1 MTDNPTISRWRGGVC
16 GLLLVVAT
24 AAIAGCASSGSGIQ
38 PGETL
43 TVYVSMP
50 LRGPQAPAGRDVVDG
65 ARMALGDAGRRVG
78 NLRIRA
84 VYMDD
89 TAGGA
94 ERARW
99 SPAAAAANARRA
111 SEDSAAIAY
120 IGDFESGATRFSLP
134 ITNEA
139 HILQVSPASA
149 AVDLAQPFLGAGDQ
163 VPEEVQPTGERT
175 FGRVIPSDETQAR
188 AGAVWAKR
196 LKPNETMVIRGE
208 TRYDD
213 VMASAFRDEA
223 TSIGVRITK
232 SGPGPEVS
240 DLAYAAVE
248 PSDRGPLSVVRVTPR
263 VIGTDALLA
272 PTTPRLTGARPGRRL
287 ITAAAQAPEQLP
299 REGQRFIRDFRER
312 YDREPG
318 PYAAYGYEAMAVVL
332 DSIARAGESGDD
344 RDAVVDAFLETTDR
358 TSVLGTYS
366 IDEAGNTTLGRL
378 SGYRVEGGRPVLATP
393 LTVSR

>member
-1 MTDNPTISRWRGGVC
+1 
-16 GLLLVVAT
+16 
-24 AAIAGCASSGSGIQ
+24 
-38 PGETL
+38 
-43 TVYVSMP
+43 
-50 LRGPQAPAGRDVVDG
+50 
-65 ARMALGDAGRRVG
+65 
-78 NLRIRA
+78 
-84 VYMDD
+84 MDD
-89 TAGGA
+89 TAGRG

-196 LKPNETMVIRGE
+196 LKSTGTAVISGD

-223 TSIGVRITK
+223 EAIGLRIAAPE
-232 SGPGPEVS
+232 PGPERMLGS
-240 DLAYAAVE
+240 DLGYAAVE
-248 PSDRGPLSVVRVTPR
+248 ASEKARLSVVRAIPR
-263 VIGTDALLA
+263 VMATDALF
-272 PTTPRLTGARPGRRL
+272 TTPIPRPPGAGPAQRL
-287 ITAAAQAPEQLP
+287 ITAAAQDPEQLP
-299 REGQRFIRDFRER
+299 QRGQRFVRAFRGR
-312 YDREPG
+312 YDRAPG

-344 RDAVVDAFLETTDR
+344 RDAVVDALLETTDR
-358 TSVLGTYS
+358 RSILGTYS
-366 IDEAGNTTLGRL
+366 IDEAGNTTLSRL
-378 SGYRVEGGRPVLATP
+378 SGYRVEDGRPVFATP
-393 LTVSR
+393 LRVP